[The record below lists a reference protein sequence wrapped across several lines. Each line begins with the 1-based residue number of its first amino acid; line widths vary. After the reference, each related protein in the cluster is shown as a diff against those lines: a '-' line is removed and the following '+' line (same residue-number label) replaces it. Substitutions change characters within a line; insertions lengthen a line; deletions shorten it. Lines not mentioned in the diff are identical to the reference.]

1 MQVRFLE
8 VAFLGQKY
16 AHLNFILPGDFQKCV
31 SNLHIRQQCLRG
43 MFSPHFCQ
51 SRLDPLF
58 KISVSLIHENDLFI
72 SLVYI
77 SLTTTVLQHLFKC
90 SVAICVPHQIIA
102 RSPCAP
108 IFLLYFLSFVHSQ
121 ESLSIKEIS
130 ALSYLLQIFFPSL
143 SLNFLMVPLTFRN
156 FRFLCSQVNPFF
168 NDLQIFLF

>member
-1 MQVRFLE
+1 MDVQGTSRVWGCSFLKCSNTQFHSAFSSKLVLLFMQVRFLE

-90 SVAICVPHQIIA
+90 SVAICVPH
-102 RSPCAP
+102 
-108 IFLLYFLSFVHSQ
+108 
-121 ESLSIKEIS
+121 
-130 ALSYLLQIFFPSL
+130 
-143 SLNFLMVPLTFRN
+143 
-156 FRFLCSQVNPFF
+156 
-168 NDLQIFLF
+168 

>member
-1 MQVRFLE
+1 MDVQGTSRVWGCSFLKCSNTQFHSAFSSKLVLLFMQVRFLE

-16 AHLNFILPGDFQKCV
+16 AHLNFILPSDFQKCV

-90 SVAICVPHQIIA
+90 SVAICVPH
-102 RSPCAP
+102 
-108 IFLLYFLSFVHSQ
+108 
-121 ESLSIKEIS
+121 
-130 ALSYLLQIFFPSL
+130 
-143 SLNFLMVPLTFRN
+143 
-156 FRFLCSQVNPFF
+156 
-168 NDLQIFLF
+168 

>member
-1 MQVRFLE
+1 MDVQGTSRVWGCSFLKCSNTQFHSAFSSKLVLLFMQVRLLE

-90 SVAICVPHQIIA
+90 SVAICVPH
-102 RSPCAP
+102 
-108 IFLLYFLSFVHSQ
+108 
-121 ESLSIKEIS
+121 
-130 ALSYLLQIFFPSL
+130 
-143 SLNFLMVPLTFRN
+143 
-156 FRFLCSQVNPFF
+156 
-168 NDLQIFLF
+168 